1 MSHVGCRSEIEFIKV
16 WAHECMRVFHDRL
29 IDQKDQDFFKNQLK
43 NIVKE
48 NF

>member
-29 IDQKDQDFFKNQLK
+29 INHEDQEFYFF
-43 NIVKE
+43 VVYY
-48 NF
+48 